1 MTRLALY
8 AAQSAFDQDAPAP
21 IAPAPGDRRFADEG
35 WRHWPYNLLAQSFLL
50 AEEWWREATT
60 GVEGV
65 GRLAE
70 ARMAFMAR
78 QHLDALSP
86 SNFPWLNPEIARA
99 TLESGGLNLLQGA
112 QNLAEDARRLL
123 AGEPPVGAEA
133 FRVGE
138 TVAVTPG
145 KVVFRNRL
153 IELIQYAPATAT
165 VQAEPVLIVPAWIMK
180 YYILDLSPG
189 NSLSVPVRWPYGF
202 SLLAHPPPR
211 TATSA

>member
-1 MTRLALY
+1 
-8 AAQSAFDQDAPAP
+8 
-21 IAPAPGDRRFADEG
+21 
-35 WRHWPYNLLAQSFLL
+35 
-50 AEEWWREATT
+50 
-60 GVEGV
+60 
-65 GRLAE
+65 
-70 ARMAFMAR
+70 MAFMAR

-145 KVVFRNRL
+145 KVVFRNHL
-153 IELIQYAPATAT
+153 IELIQYAPATRARSI
-165 VQAEPVLIVPAWIMK
+165 P
-180 YYILDLSPG
+180 S
-189 NSLSVPVRWPYGF
+189 RC
-202 SLLAHPPPR
+202 
-211 TATSA
+211 